1 MGKFLDLWD
10 KKKDGSRKELR
21 SFERTMTIAL
31 AIAVIF
37 IFAKKDNVVRWVEA
51 GLTIRRQNR
60 EIEMNAKQ
68 IEQMQR
74 TLENLTT
81 NRDSL
86 EKFARERYHFAKK
99 GDDIYL
105 IP

>member
-51 GLTIRRQNR
+51 GFTIRRQNR

-86 EKFARERYHFAKK
+86 EKFARERYHFAKN

>member
-51 GLTIRRQNR
+51 GFTIRRQNR

-68 IEQMQR
+68 IERMQR

>member
-51 GLTIRRQNR
+51 GFTIRRQNR

-86 EKFARERYHFAKK
+86 EKFARDRYHFAKK

>member
-51 GLTIRRQNR
+51 GFTIRRQNR

-86 EKFARERYHFAKK
+86 EKFARERYQFAKK

>member
-1 MGKFLDLWD
+1 M
-10 KKKDGSRKELR
+10 
-21 SFERTMTIAL
+21 
-31 AIAVIF
+31 
-37 IFAKKDNVVRWVEA
+37 VRGVEA
-51 GLTIRRQNR
+51 GITIRRQNR

>member
-51 GLTIRRQNR
+51 GFTIRRQNR

-99 GDDIYL
+99 GADIYL

>member
-51 GLTIRRQNR
+51 GFTIRRQNR

>member
-51 GLTIRRQNR
+51 GFTIRRQNR

-68 IEQMQR
+68 IEQMQL

-81 NRDSL
+81 NRYSL
-86 EKFARERYHFAKK
+86 ENFARERYHFAKK

>member
-51 GLTIRRQNR
+51 GCTIRRQNR